1 MAHLLL
7 CGDSSAVCAVDLE
20 IYFRFSVDELK
31 AQIQAGKYRNLRTFE
46 CRLLLFYIKSGEDSA
61 FSCLKVRKLC

>member
-31 AQIQAGKYRNLRTFE
+31 AQIQAGKYSNLRTFE
-46 CRLLLFYIKSGEDSA
+46 CRLLLF
-61 FSCLKVRKLC
+61 F